1 VKGPGSWR
9 VPTPN
14 TCPICDGAQTCERHY
29 VGITDDEKK
38 SIIAEGTG
46 RVLPTDSV
54 LAHVERGELIRRVYR
69 KDDE

>member
-1 VKGPGSWR
+1 
-9 VPTPN
+9 
-14 TCPICDGAQTCERHY
+14 